1 MQRNSQMQLAAKA
14 WAKYNKKW
22 SGKSNYKKICFS
34 VTYLGKVTSVSKN
47 ILNIFF
53 KQGVEVIFRNKNW
66 QVQQKFG
73 SNFETEKDGWWR
85 SRSWNRSRRWNWNEG
100 LKNLGRKSFGSA
112 LDRSS
117 DGNRMETKCLG
128 LKDRWSERRKHKHK
142 QKHRSAYNER
152 DRNREKVRNRE
163 REREKERN
171 RDTYRQTERGEKL
184 SSFCFCLIYQRVE
197 TISFPV
203 HFSPFLIGFIKGER
217 RGRKNCIF
225 PQ

>member
-22 SGKSNYKKICFS
+22 SGKSNYKRICFS
-34 VTYLGKVTSVSKN
+34 VTYLGNVTSVSKKT
-47 ILNIFF
+47 IKHFL
-53 KQGVEVIFRNKNW
+53 KQGVEVIFRKKW
-66 QVQQKFG
+66 QVQRKLG

-85 SRSWNRSRRWNWNEG
+85 SRSRNRSRRWNWNEG

-128 LKDRWSERRKHKHK
+128 LKDRWRERRKQK
-142 QKHRSAYNER
+142 QKQ
-152 DRNREKVRNRE
+152 KM

-171 RDTYRQTERGEKL
+171 RDIYR
-184 SSFCFCLIYQRVE
+184 
-197 TISFPV
+197 
-203 HFSPFLIGFIKGER
+203 
-217 RGRKNCIF
+217 
-225 PQ
+225 